1 MDNLNSL
8 LNFQPINYS
17 IEQIVLNIVLAFV
30 LCLLVAWVYKLT
42 HKGLSYSQSFIFNL
56 IMLGVIASVVMM
68 VIGNSIARAFGF
80 LGAFSIIRFRTVVKD
95 TKDTAFVFFV
105 LAIGMAVGTQNYL
118 LAVIATLLVLLM
130 VYLLTRI
137 NFGSIKKNDYILSF
151 TLDTNVA
158 QEDSYQSVLKE
169 FLTSYNLLNIKA
181 KGEGK
186 ILDIVFGVKF
196 KKDNIDQF
204 LQKLEALPGV
214 DTANLL
220 NSKNDIEY

>member
-1 MDNLNSL
+1 MDNLNNL

-17 IEQIVLNIVLAFV
+17 IEQIILNIVLAFV
-30 LCLLVAWVYKLT
+30 LCFLVAWVYKLT
-42 HKGLSYSQSFIFNL
+42 HKGLSYSQSFIFTL

-68 VIGNSIARAFGF
+68 IIGNSIARAFGF

-105 LAIGMAVGTQNYL
+105 LAIGMAIGTQNYL
-118 LAVIATLLVLLM
+118 LAVISTLLILLI

-137 NFGSIKKNDYILSF
+137 NFGTIKKNDYILSF
-151 TLDTNVA
+151 TLDTNMA
-158 QEDSYQSVLKE
+158 QEDSYQHVLKE

-186 ILDIVFGVKF
+186 VLDIVFGVKF

-204 LQKLEALPGV
+204 LQKLESLPGLETV
-214 DTANLL
+214 NLL

>member
-17 IEQIVLNIVLAFV
+17 IDQIVLNIVLAFV

-42 HKGLSYSQSFIFNL
+42 HKGLSYSQSFIFTL

>member
-1 MDNLNSL
+1 
-8 LNFQPINYS
+8 
-17 IEQIVLNIVLAFV
+17 
-30 LCLLVAWVYKLT
+30 
-42 HKGLSYSQSFIFNL
+42 
-56 IMLGVIASVVMM
+56 MM

>member
-42 HKGLSYSQSFIFNL
+42 HKGLSYSQSFIFTL